1 MLPDDEDEGTLTRSA
16 DVQSPARKP
25 RAARGPLDEFQNNLL
40 HIQADIDYIV
50 KDFPIVLPTS
60 NVAMELTRTLR
71 KLYDLIRRYSG
82 LETGKARRQLLE
94 EFATVTMEA
103 AIAARLLA
111 EGEPSVKRM
120 MEFFECLQRF
130 RGKLSAILQTYRP
143 KAR

>member
-1 MLPDDEDEGTLTRSA
+1 
-16 DVQSPARKP
+16 
-25 RAARGPLDEFQNNLL
+25 
-40 HIQADIDYIV
+40 
-50 KDFPIVLPTS
+50 LPTS